1 MDAELERVVARLEA
15 RFEAALARDDE
26 EAAADLAVS
35 FAADEPLN
43 ISIMRA
49 GGGVLQLAA
58 GEQHEVSSVG
68 SDYVAC
74 GDPAWLIS
82 PIGAVSVLLAGQG
95 DPPSEIP
102 DTFRQVARR
111 WARERRFV
119 VVTATI
125 GETRG
130 LLMRVSPD
138 HLEVRGL
145 AGLLLVPLQL
155 VTSIRLA
162 REG

>member
-1 MDAELERVVARLEA
+1 MDAELEKVVARLEA
-15 RFEAALARDDE
+15 RFEAALARDDD

-35 FAADEPLN
+35 FAADEPLS
-43 ISIMRA
+43 ISIRKA
-49 GGGVLQLAA
+49 GGGLLQLPA
-58 GEQHEVSSVG
+58 GEQHEVSAVG
-68 SDYVAC
+68 VDYLAC
-74 GDPAWLIS
+74 GHPAWLIS
-82 PIGAVSVLLAGQG
+82 PIGAVSVLLGGEG
-95 DPPSEIP
+95 DPPSELP

-119 VVTATI
+119 DVTATI

-138 HLEVRGL
+138 HLELRGV

-155 VTSIRLA
+155 VTSIRLV